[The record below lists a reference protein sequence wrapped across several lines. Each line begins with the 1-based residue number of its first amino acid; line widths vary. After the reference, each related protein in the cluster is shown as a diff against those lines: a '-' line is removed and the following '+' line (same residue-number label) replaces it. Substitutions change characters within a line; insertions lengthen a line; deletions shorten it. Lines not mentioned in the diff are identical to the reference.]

1 MPVQKRGHEK
11 QQFTRPIDDEV
22 LKRDERMNSSILL
35 FVSIGNN
42 ARVSVSLRL
51 YSLGLYDRVFVVKE
65 KKKKMGY
72 ERFPMYI
79 HPYITDRSI
88 SSSMVFL
95 IHI

>member
-1 MPVQKRGHEK
+1 MLNFLVPSNTYSTSLIELSTVPVQKLGHEK

-65 KKKKMGY
+65 KKKKNG
-72 ERFPMYI
+72 I
-79 HPYITDRSI
+79 
-88 SSSMVFL
+88 
-95 IHI
+95 